1 MLLYLKD
8 DAIKAGVCYLKET
21 LINLHLPRLVH
32 DRGEMLNSILLLRK
46 LQRAGAKII
55 YGHDPAFW
63 ATLPQAPE
71 CVV

>member
-1 MLLYLKD
+1 
-8 DAIKAGVCYLKET
+8 
-21 LINLHLPRLVH
+21 LPRLVH